1 MINFFG
7 KNTKKEPDSK
17 FSKFFIDSS
26 ASEKKKVFCKAARR
40 ANEEQRQLFD
50 DRPVST
56 AK

>member
-1 MINFFG
+1 MLSFLT
-7 KNTKKEPDSK
+7 KTTKKEPDSK

-26 ASEKKKVFCKAARR
+26 ASEKKKVFSQAARR

-50 DRPVST
+50 DRPIST

>member
-7 KNTKKEPDSK
+7 KDTKKEPNSK
-17 FSKFFIDSS
+17 FSKFFVDSS
-26 ASEKKKVFCKAARR
+26 ASEKKKVFSQAARR
-40 ANEEQRQLFD
+40 ANKKQRQLFD